1 MALNKKPRNWI
12 EQTNPLRALTAA
24 RIVYLLEALDR
35 GELADVQW
43 AFQKI
48 EESDPDMV
56 ALIARTLAP
65 LTAMDFDVKQCD
77 DEDLSALAEQQAAQ
91 LKRAYGQLENLREAI
106 AHLALA
112 KYRGFA
118 ICQCQDAAG
127 TPCAPGVATQ
137 LACLDQWN
145 FARDGRTGA
154 FKWNPEGQTTNFD
167 SLPEANLLDPKR
179 DFLIIRECARPV
191 DRIALVKFVR
201 SNFTQKAWADFIETA
216 ARQGVAIV
224 EPNGLGNDPDAAAK
238 FREAAEAYSEGNT
251 VSLPNGSTITFANA
265 SRGQLPFESHMRFL
279 REQLVLAGTG
289 GMLTMLSQPTGIGGG
304 ASVEHDKAFQQ
315 ITAGEAMEISECFQ
329 KHFDKAVLAGAKPV
343 AYFALAARE
352 ETNPSAVLADA
363 KLAKDA
369 GLQVNPEEISEKS
382 GYELT
387 AAAPVAPPA
396 PFGSVVGRVTDPAQ
410 PATATAMNMNF
421 KHDRKGL
428 FASGPGGGM
437 EEVSGADGQKQQVP
451 RLRETKVPT
460 PTQTFQKLGVKP
472 GNVYAN
478 YDKLQQKHPEYFA
491 TTREAREHVEFVMQ
505 KPDHVVPGNETDHKL
520 LVRTDLAGHRTVA
533 LEIELR
539 GGKYRVQSAFIMD
552 ADQLEVKRA
561 INSAGPGA
569 TGADSVNSQPFR
581 ENSISCWAVLADG
594 LPAEL
599 TARYGESIA
608 KAVAVNSS
616 PEDALPPIVNHPSAI
631 GNSSSAVSAAV
642 AATLQIRAEWI
653 APFFQALEK
662 KAADGKLTDA
672 ELLAAVEAMAKA
684 LPELMA
690 DRPAQQIADLVTG
703 LLTSAAIR
711 GVASSVEHTEVQA

>member
-65 LTAMDFDVKQCD
+65 LKAMDFDVKQCD

-343 AYFALAARE
+343 VYFALAARE

-387 AAAPVAPPA
+387 AAAPVPPPA
-396 PFGSVVGRVTDPAQ
+396 QGISLENNQR
-410 PATATAMNMNF
+410 TA
-421 KHDRKGL
+421 
-428 FASGPGGGM
+428 
-437 EEVSGADGQKQQVP
+437 
-451 RLRETKVPT
+451 
-460 PTQTFQKLGVKP
+460 
-472 GNVYAN
+472 
-478 YDKLQQKHPEYFA
+478 
-491 TTREAREHVEFVMQ
+491 
-505 KPDHVVPGNETDHKL
+505 
-520 LVRTDLAGHRTVA
+520 
-533 LEIELR
+533 
-539 GGKYRVQSAFIMD
+539 
-552 ADQLEVKRA
+552 
-561 INSAGPGA
+561 
-569 TGADSVNSQPFR
+569 
-581 ENSISCWAVLADG
+581 
-594 LPAEL
+594 
-599 TARYGESIA
+599 A

-616 PEDALPPIVNHPSAI
+616 PGDALPPIGNHTSAI
-631 GNSSSAVSAAV
+631 GNSSNAVSAAV

-662 KAADGKLTDA
+662 KAEDGKLTDA
-672 ELLAAVEAMAKA
+672 ELLAAVEAMAKE